1 MIGLSR
7 PRRALS
13 PGGPLVGSLR
23 QSPGAGDDESPAGG
37 DHGRHGSMSLTQRLL
52 LSWLTNAI
60 VLALAAVLLTKMTV
74 ASAGDLILA
83 AALFGILNTFLKPI
97 ARLLTL
103 PFAIITLGLAWFFVS
118 MLMLYLTQAIVSG
131 VDIHGFWTLVWATL
145 IVWAANLI
153 LDRIIGTW
161 RLDRERAQAAV

>member
-1 MIGLSR
+1 M
-7 PRRALS
+7 
-13 PGGPLVGSLR
+13 PL
-23 QSPGAGDDESPAGG
+23 
-37 DHGRHGSMSLTQRLL
+37 MQRLL
-52 LSWLTNAI
+52 ISWLANAV
-60 VLALAAVLLTKMTV
+60 VLAVAAVVLTKMTV

-131 VDIHGFWTLVWATL
+131 VKIHGFWTLVWATV
-145 IVWAANLI
+145 IVWVANLVV
-153 LDRIIGTW
+153 DTIIGTW
-161 RLDRERAQAAV
+161 RMERQRAQAAV